1 MNFPNSGA
9 NEWILQEQK
18 ENRAFSPV
26 RKNVILL
33 QLDLGSSLS
42 WVKALKKYPNASPI
56 KWTVVGSLLA
66 MLSFPII

>member
-1 MNFPNSGA
+1 MSFPNSGA
-9 NEWILQEQK
+9 NEWILCEQK

-42 WVKALKKYPNASPI
+42 RAKALKIYPNVSPI